1 MRIFLGITGASGAV
15 YGAHILRGLTR
26 AGCDVGLCMSGAG
39 AQVVGHELFGLGP
52 QPTLGIA
59 EAVERLV
66 ERFADPAGNVTGLD
80 LYDLTSSFASGSSL
94 SGGAIVAP
102 CSMSTLATVAHGT
115 GGNLIHRAA
124 DVCLKERRRLVL
136 VPRETPLSV
145 VHLENMLAATRAGAI
160 VLPTMPG
167 FYAAPRSLDDAVAF
181 VAGKVLDQVGVAHE
195 LFQRWGTTASAAE

>member
-1 MRIFLGITGASGAV
+1 MRIFLGITGASGAI
-15 YGAHILRGLTR
+15 YGGHILRGLTR
-26 AGCDVGLCMSGAG
+26 AGCDVGLCLSGAG

-52 QPTLGIA
+52 QPSLGIA
-59 EAVERLV
+59 EASERLA
-66 ERFADPAGNVTGLD
+66 ERFADPAGSVTVLD

-102 CSMSTLATVAHGT
+102 CSMSTLAAVAHGT

-145 VHLENMLAATRAGAI
+145 VHLENMLSATRAGAT
-160 VLPTMPG
+160 VLPAMPG

-181 VAGKVLDQVGVAHE
+181 VAGKVLDQLGLAHE
-195 LFQRWGTTASAAE
+195 LFPRWGATAGAK